1 MNNNIT
7 YIYIVTD
14 FGSYGNDE
22 IYPPDM
28 TAFIDRE
35 KAYAYYNKIKELIID
50 QEYPYES
57 VEYDDME
64 SLYQITYEDERA
76 KRPRGVSIKKVQ
88 LDKE

>member
-1 MNNNIT
+1 MNNDIT

-14 FGSYGNDE
+14 FGSSGNDE
-22 IYPPDM
+22 IYPPDV

-35 KAYAYYNKIKELIID
+35 KAYTYYNKIKELIID

-57 VEYDDME
+57 VEYENTE

-76 KRPRGVSIKKVQ
+76 KRPRGVSFKKVQ

>member
-1 MNNNIT
+1 MNNDIT

-14 FGSYGNDE
+14 FGSSGNDE
-22 IYPPDM
+22 IYPPYV

-35 KAYAYYNKIKELIID
+35 KAYTYYNKIKELIID

-57 VEYDDME
+57 AEYEDWE
-64 SLYQITYEDERA
+64 TLYQITYEDERA